1 MLVLSTIA
9 ELAVQLPNLL
19 ASGKTVGLVPTMG
32 ALHAGHLSLVE
43 QARRECD
50 VVAASIFVNPTQFGP
65 KEDLSRY
72 PRPLEQDLAQLQKVG
87 ADLVFTPTAAEMYP
101 PGSSTL
107 VDVGPISQPLEG
119 QFRPTHFAG
128 VATVVLKLFHLIPA
142 DRAYFGSKDFQQLLV
157 IERMVADLNVPIT
170 ICRCPTVRDTDGLAL
185 SSRNAYLNPAERVQ
199 AGALYRALQAAQAM
213 VAAGETSVEAIL
225 TRQRTIL
232 TEDGLNQFDY
242 VALVDPTN
250 LQPLTSI
257 TGPALSAL
265 AVRVGNTR
273 LIDNQLLVPPG

>member
-1 MLVLSTIA
+1 MIVLSTIA
-9 ELAVQLPNLL
+9 ELAAQLPRLL

-50 VVAASIFVNPTQFGP
+50 MVVATIFVNPTQFGP
-65 KEDLSRY
+65 HEDLSRY
-72 PRPLEQDLAQLQKVG
+72 PRPLEQDLAQLQNAG

-101 PGSSTL
+101 PGSSTQ

-185 SSRNAYLNPAERVQ
+185 SSRNAYLQPAEREQ
-199 AGALYRALQAAQAM
+199 ARSLFRALQVAQAM
-213 VAAGETSVEAIL
+213 VAAGETSAEVIL
-225 TRQRTIL
+225 SRQRTIL
-232 TEDGLNQFDY
+232 TEAGLSQFDY

-250 LQPLTSI
+250 LQPLSTI

-273 LIDNQLLVPPG
+273 LIDNQLLVP